1 MSIEGEKVR
10 FALRR
15 ALESINPKFNKACKV
30 KSVSADTI
38 TGLMT
43 CDVVIIEDNTVL
55 EDVRLS
61 ADFNENTTSAGLILV
76 PKVDSIVLVSFLGD
90 SEAYLSMVSEI
101 DCMYLN
107 GNTFGGMI
115 KIDDL
120 TSSINTMINN
130 INIQLTAISAG
141 IATGGGSYTPTPLTL
156 FNKVTYENTK
166 VNHGNGSLA

>member
-1 MSIEGEKVR
+1 MSLEGEKVR
-10 FALRR
+10 FALKR
-15 ALESINPKFNKACKV
+15 ALESLNPKFNKACKV

-43 CDVVIIEDNTVL
+43 CDVEIIEDGTVL

-101 DCMYLN
+101 DYMYLN
-107 GNTFGGMI
+107 GNSYGGLMEIIAFTAKQNSMI
-115 KIDDL
+115 TAL
-120 TSSINTMINN
+120 
-130 INIQLTAISAG
+130 NIQLAAISTAIAG
-141 IATGGGSYTPTPLTL
+141 VGGAYTAVPLNT
-156 FNKVTYENTK
+156 FSKSDYENTTVK
-166 VNHGNGSLA
+166 HGNGLLT